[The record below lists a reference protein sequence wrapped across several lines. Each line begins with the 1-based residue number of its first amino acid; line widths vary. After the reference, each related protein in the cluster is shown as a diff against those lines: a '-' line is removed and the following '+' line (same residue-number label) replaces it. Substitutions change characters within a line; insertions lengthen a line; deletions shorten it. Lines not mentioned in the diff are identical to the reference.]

1 MFEKGSKINSILG
14 FKCPRCHNAD
24 LFPTKILSF
33 KGWFKMNDTCSNCG
47 QKYTLE
53 PGFYWGAMY
62 IGYLLSVV
70 LIFTFFAL
78 FFFVFGFGVDVAF
91 LLVMAVIF
99 FSTHLYLDCQ
109 ELYGS
114 ICTFI
119 IILILSNSIVPPI

>member
-14 FKCPRCHNAD
+14 FKCPRCHKAD

-91 LLVMAVIF
+91 LLVMVVIF
-99 FSTHLYLDCQ
+99 FLYA
-109 ELYGS
+109 
-114 ICTFI
+114 FI
-119 IILILSNSIVPPI
+119 FRLSRAIWINMHVHYKEDALK

>member
-14 FKCPRCHNAD
+14 FKCPRCHKTD
-24 LFPTKILSF
+24 LFPTKIISF
-33 KGWFKMNDTCSNCG
+33 KGWFKMNDSCSNCG

-78 FFFVFGFGVDVAF
+78 FFFVFGFGVDIAF
-91 LLVMAVIF
+91 LLVMVVIF
-99 FSTHLYLDCQ
+99 FLYA
-109 ELYGS
+109 
-114 ICTFI
+114 FI
-119 IILILSNSIVPPI
+119 FRLSRAIWINMHVHYKEDAVK